1 MSDSFSVDDDVML
14 FAALSVLNDPVDQV
28 LLIAV
33 VALRKENIL
42 RAVGN
47 TAPESDISGISSHNL
62 DDTAAL
68 VGGGSITD
76 FIDGFHRCV
85 YSGIETDRIV
95 GTGDI
100 KVNGSRKTDRV
111 DSESGKLSGTAEG
124 TVSSDHNDT
133 IDTMFLT
140 YLSATLLALLSCELL
155 TAGCVKD
162 RTAAVDRVRN
172 ADAVH
177 IYDFFLKESGVA
189 THDSFYLQAF
199 IDSGS
204 YNRTDCRIHSRG
216 ISAAGQYSDRS
227 DFFL

>member
-1 MSDSFSVDDDVML
+1 M
-14 FAALSVLNDPVDQV
+14 
-28 LLIAV
+28 
-33 VALRKENIL
+33 
-42 RAVGN
+42 
-47 TAPESDISGISSHNL
+47 
-62 DDTAAL
+62 
-68 VGGGSITD
+68 GGGSITD

-100 KVNGSRKTDRV
+100 KVNGSRKTNRV

-140 YLSATLLALLSCELL
+140 YLSATLLAFLSCELL

>member
-1 MSDSFSVDDDVML
+1 MSDSFSVDNDVML

-62 DDTAAL
+62 DDAAPL
-68 VGGGSITD
+68 MGGGSITD

-100 KVNGSRKTDRV
+100 KVNGPRKTDRV
-111 DSESGKLSGTAEG
+111 DAEG
-124 TVSSDHNDT
+124 RQLLRTSERTVTADNDNT
-133 IDTMFLT
+133 VD
-140 YLSATLLALLSCELL
+140 SVLLADLCCFLL
-155 TAGCVKD
+155 TFRCLKLH
-162 RTAAVDRVRN
+162 AACC
-172 ADAVH
+172 
-177 IYDFFLKESGVA
+177 L
-189 THDSFYLQAF
+189 
-199 IDSGS
+199 
-204 YNRTDCRIHSRG
+204 
-216 ISAAGQYSDRS
+216 
-227 DFFL
+227 

>member
-1 MSDSFSVDDDVML
+1 ML

-47 TAPESDISGISSHNL
+47 TTPESDISGISSHNL

-85 YSGIETDRIV
+85 YSGIETDRII

-111 DSESGKLSGTAEG
+111 DSESRKAFRHRGRNRLLRSQRYHRYHVSYIPQRHASG
-124 TVSSDHNDT
+124 
-133 IDTMFLT
+133 LPQ
-140 YLSATLLALLSCELL
+140 L
-155 TAGCVKD
+155 
-162 RTAAVDRVRN
+162 
-172 ADAVH
+172 
-177 IYDFFLKESGVA
+177 
-189 THDSFYLQAF
+189 
-199 IDSGS
+199 
-204 YNRTDCRIHSRG
+204 
-216 ISAAGQYSDRS
+216 
-227 DFFL
+227 